1 MIRICKE
8 NTMKIVSHSS
18 LPFISIIV
26 VFWLKILSWNKRA
39 FKYLYFRY
47 YMKAYE
53 IFVFRVNVSMLMWS
67 AVMTKN
73 LKLAFYMV
81 ARLHFLEESMAT
93 HSSTLAWETPW
104 TEEPGWLGSIGSQR
118 VRHNCSNLA
127 RMHVLLYLKEK
138 LK

>member
-104 TEEPGWLGSIGSQR
+104 TEEPGELQSMGSQR
-118 VRHNCSNLA
+118 IGHDWAHTHTRWHLDLDCVNCQ
-127 RMHVLLYLKEK
+127 
-138 LK
+138 